1 MNYYIL
7 YLVSLLICN
16 IFTSICLSRYSLSLY
31 LLFLQLSSYCNIEL
45 GLFWLDSRL
54 MVSWGLLRNKHR
66 NTRVGIFADFKLI
79 RFFITFW
86 VWSLRVGGCYA
97 PFRGPLFRGVWVHR
111 FSLSEL
117 FCAWVVPYFSPC
129 NLALTDTLYFHIA
142 LINLTKGWH

>member
-16 IFTSICLSRYSLSLY
+16 IFTSTCLSRYSLSLY

-79 RFFITFW
+79 RFFITF
-86 VWSLRVGGCYA
+86 GY
-97 PFRGPLFRGVWVHR
+97 GPWGWEVVMPPLGV
-111 FSLSEL
+111 LYSEGSE
-117 FCAWVVPYFSPC
+117 FTDSVYPICSVREWC
-129 NLALTDTLYFHIA
+129 LTFPLVILHWQTRYISILHW
-142 LINLTKGWH
+142 LI